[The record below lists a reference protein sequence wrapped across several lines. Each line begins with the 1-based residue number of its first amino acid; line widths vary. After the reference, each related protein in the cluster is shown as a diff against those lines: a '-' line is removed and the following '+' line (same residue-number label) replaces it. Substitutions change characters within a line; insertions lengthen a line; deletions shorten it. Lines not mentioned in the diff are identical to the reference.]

1 MSKAFAIISLIIAIG
16 LLLIFGLDAS
26 PLNIPFRGVN
36 KTMDYGFVVCGLIL
50 AYLAW
55 RTFREQR

>member
-1 MSKAFAIISLIIAIG
+1 MSKAFAIIALIIAICM
-16 LLLIFGLDAS
+16 LLIFGLDAATGM
-26 PLNIPFRGVN
+26 PFR
-36 KTMDYGFVVCGLIL
+36 KASTTMDYGFIACGLIL